1 MTAAGLPGA
10 GLEGAGLLGA
20 ITRRFA
26 ADEML
31 VRACRATDV
40 NVAAVG
46 TLATPS
52 LGSPLLDAAWRAA
65 GIRIGDRT
73 ARADLD
79 GLLAAPD
86 WDLALVLSPFKG
98 QAAGRCDRLAP
109 RAAATGVVDT
119 LVRAGGVVV
128 GYNTNSHAWAAAAT
142 RLMGSDVPERILVVG
157 SGATARSVTFGALRT
172 YPRAR
177 VGVAARSRAAAAT
190 LVSEH
195 AGSEYVS
202 DPGGFAPSLVTHVTT
217 VGEQDDERPLDV
229 PLTAALQPGI
239 RVFDLTNRLSALQHQ
254 ALAAGCVVMSGNL
267 MQLMTNTLRATLAG
281 TR

>member
-1 MTAAGLPGA
+1 MTAAGLLDA
-10 GLEGAGLLGA
+10 V
-20 ITRRFA
+20 TRRFA

-31 VRACRATDV
+31 VRAGRTTDV

-98 QAAGRCDRLAP
+98 QAAGWCHRLAP

-119 LVRAGGVVV
+119 LVRADGEVV
-128 GYNTNSHAWAAAAT
+128 GYNTNSHAWAGAAT

-157 SGATARSVTFGALRT
+157 SGATARSVTFGALQT
-172 YPRAR
+172 FP
-177 VGVAARSRAAAAT
+177 
-190 LVSEH
+190 
-195 AGSEYVS
+195 
-202 DPGGFAPSLVTHVTT
+202 
-217 VGEQDDERPLDV
+217 
-229 PLTAALQPGI
+229 
-239 RVFDLTNRLSALQHQ
+239 
-254 ALAAGCVVMSGNL
+254 
-267 MQLMTNTLRATLAG
+267 
-281 TR
+281 

>member
-1 MTAAGLPGA
+1 MTAAGL
-10 GLEGAGLLGA
+10 LDTV
-20 ITRRFA
+20 TRRFA

-31 VRACRATDV
+31 VRAGRTADV

-109 RAAATGVVDT
+109 RGDPKSVV
-119 LVRAGGVVV
+119 
-128 GYNTNSHAWAAAAT
+128 
-142 RLMGSDVPERILVVG
+142 
-157 SGATARSVTFGALRT
+157 
-172 YPRAR
+172 
-177 VGVAARSRAAAAT
+177 
-190 LVSEH
+190 
-195 AGSEYVS
+195 
-202 DPGGFAPSLVTHVTT
+202 
-217 VGEQDDERPLDV
+217 
-229 PLTAALQPGI
+229 
-239 RVFDLTNRLSALQHQ
+239 
-254 ALAAGCVVMSGNL
+254 
-267 MQLMTNTLRATLAG
+267 
-281 TR
+281 

>member
-1 MTAAGLPGA
+1 MTAADLSS
-10 GLEGAGLLGA
+10 AGLLGA
-20 ITRRFA
+20 VTRRFA

-31 VRACRATDV
+31 VLAGRTTRL

-52 LGSPLLDAAWRAA
+52 LDSPLLDAAWRAE
-65 GIRIGDRT
+65 GLRIGDRT

-119 LVRAGGVVV
+119 LVRAAGEVV
-128 GYNTNSHAWAAAAT
+128 GYNTNSHAWAAAAA
-142 RLMGSDVPERILVVG
+142 RLMGADVPERILVVG
-157 SGATARSVTFGALRT
+157 SGATARSVTFGALHMF
-172 YPRAR
+172 PRAR
-177 VGVAARSRAAAAT
+177 TGVAARSRAAATA

-195 AGSEYVS
+195 AGSEYVP
-202 DPGGFAPSLVTHVTT
+202 DPGGFAPGLVAHVTT

-229 PLTAALQPGI
+229 PLGAALQPGT
-239 RVFDLTNRLSALQHQ
+239 RVFDLTNRLSALQRE

-267 MQLMTNTLRATLAG
+267 MQLLTNTLRAALAG